1 MVDKK
6 KTIRGLQEI
15 RTLSGKVD
23 MVSEP
28 YRAFMRITAL
38 EMEKER
44 RGIEKRSAV
53 QRVQNIDARFRDIEA
68 EKDALLTILGERK
81 KGRSPAM
88 SSVKPKEISN
98 QDTGGFKI
106 RY

>member
-6 KTIRGLQEI
+6 KTIRGLQDI
-15 RTLSGKVD
+15 QTISGRVD

-44 RGIEKRSAV
+44 RGRERRGAI
-53 QRVQNIDARFRDIEA
+53 QRVQNIDTRFRDIEA
-68 EKDALLTILGERK
+68 EKDALLTFLGERK
-81 KGRSPAM
+81 KGRSPSM
-88 SSVKPKEISN
+88 SYVKSKEISN
-98 QDTGGFKI
+98 EAPGNFKI

>member
-1 MVDKK
+1 MTDRK
-6 KTIRGLQEI
+6 KTIRGLQDI
-15 RTLSGKVD
+15 RTLSGRVD

-44 RGIEKRSAV
+44 KGVERRSAV

-68 EKDALLTILGERK
+68 EKDVLLTALGERK
-81 KGRSPAM
+81 KGRSQAT
-88 SSVKPKEISN
+88 SSVKPKGT
-98 QDTGGFKI
+98 QDTTGCFKI